1 MQESQSIGSVL
12 HCSLLL
18 LAYKSSSYE
27 VDIAPVMFDK
37 ANTKGLEAVLHFL
50 LTKLRGASQAKKV
63 TFTHLASDLVHTVS
77 CPASLLQDFK
87 GIWPIQDSRQQRDYR
102 KVLDC
107 QTFAVHLDAI
117 SCFACEYGYEY
128 AH

>member
-27 VDIAPVMFDK
+27 VDITPFMFDK
-37 ANTKGLEAVLHFL
+37 ANTKGLEAILHFL

-63 TFTHLASDLVHTVS
+63 SLRILHLTL
-77 CPASLLQDFK
+77 C
-87 GIWPIQDSRQQRDYR
+87 IQ
-102 KVLDC
+102 
-107 QTFAVHLDAI
+107 ADAQ
-117 SCFACEYGYEY
+117 
-128 AH
+128 H